1 MVHQGGEF
9 GPILDILLQY
19 VEQLH
24 QLVWWDLQ
32 QKQLFRNTI
41 RSSIK
46 HPQRFNTS
54 FYINKLQYPAR
65 DAHGLDLGGLAAE
78 LIQLV
83 FTKQHFLRYLII
95 ICCWEKTQHKN
106 HNEIQRGSVQDFN
119 VEVSALIFTHGSKI
133 HILQI
138 LQYVVNACQEP
149 LECGRVH
156 QLLLGQLG
164 FISFPFL
171 LLFLHFHFSG
181 NCVKTNFIVS
191 LFLPFNLFTFL
202 SSGKRHRS
210 ICCRTTGLKSNF
222 RSFLRLRDSSTYQQH
237 MIFRCSRTQ
246 NTLPDKHF

>member
-46 HPQRFNTS
+46 YPQRFNIS

-95 ICCWEKTQHKN
+95 ICCWEKHNTKITTKYSEVPFRISTSKYQHWYLPMVVKSTSSRFSSMLSMLAKN
-106 HNEIQRGSVQDFN
+106 LLN
-119 VEVSALIFTHGSKI
+119 VEES
-133 HILQI
+133 
-138 LQYVVNACQEP
+138 
-149 LECGRVH
+149 
-156 QLLLGQLG
+156 
-164 FISFPFL
+164 IS
-171 LLFLHFHFSG
+171 SSW
-181 NCVKTNFIVS
+181 VS
-191 LFLPFNLFTFL
+191 LG
-202 SSGKRHRS
+202 S
-210 ICCRTTGLKSNF
+210 
-222 RSFLRLRDSSTYQQH
+222 
-237 MIFRCSRTQ
+237 
-246 NTLPDKHF
+246 